1 MTALFKQ
8 KRMMFFAVAM
18 VAPLAAAQSYPTKP
32 VRIITGSAG
41 TSGDLLSRYLAQR
54 LNEHWKKPVIVENRT
69 GGGII
74 AAELVAHAAP
84 DGHTLHMAQQSSFA
98 AAVSLYQKLAYDPI
112 KDFTPLT
119 LVAHI
124 PQLLIATPSL
134 PAANLKELIAYAK
147 TRPGAINFSSGGPTT
162 TGNLTFELLNSTA
175 GLKLV
180 HVPYKG
186 VSLATTAVMSGEV
199 QLSMVPVSVA
209 LAQAKAGKV
218 KAFAITSRNR
228 FSGAP
233 DVPTIA
239 EAGLP
244 GFEATTWFGMVAPAK
259 LPAELGKKLHADLV
273 DIIRSPA
280 AREWFL
286 KQGAEPAS
294 GTPEEFTAFMKSEI
308 AKWGKVIRTAGI
320 KAE

>member
-1 MTALFKQ
+1 MADMLKKTFTTL
-8 KRMMFFAVAM
+8 FAVAI
-18 VAPLAAAQSYPTKP
+18 VAPVAAQTYPSKP
-32 VRIITGSAG
+32 VRIVTGSAG

-54 LNEHWKKPVIVENRT
+54 LNELWKKPVIVENRT

-74 AAELVAHAAP
+74 AAELVAHATP
-84 DGHTLHMAQQSSFA
+84 DGLTLHMAQQSSFA

-112 KDFTPLT
+112 KDFTPIT
-119 LVAHI
+119 LYAHI
-124 PQLLIATPSL
+124 PQLLIANPSL
-134 PAANLKELIAYAK
+134 PAANLKELITYAK
-147 TRPGAINFSSGGPTT
+147 ARPGKVNYSSGGAST
-162 TGNLTFELLNSTA
+162 TGNLSFELLNISA

-180 HVPYKG
+180 HIPYRG

-199 QLSMVPVSVA
+199 QLSMVPVTVA
-209 LAQAKAGKV
+209 LAQVKAGKV

-228 FSGAP
+228 FAGAA

-244 GFEATTWFGMVAPAK
+244 GFEATTWFGVVTPAK
-259 LPAELGKKLHADLV
+259 LPVDIGKKLNTDIV
-273 DIIRSPA
+273 EIIRSPA
-280 AREWFL
+280 AREWLL
-286 KQGAEPAS
+286 KQGADPS
-294 GTPEEFTAFMKSEI
+294 PGTPEEFTAFMQSEI

>member
-1 MTALFKQ
+1 MKMVFKIRPVVLLGILFS
-8 KRMMFFAVAM
+8 APVAI
-18 VAPLAAAQSYPTKP
+18 AQSYPSKP
-32 VRIITGSAG
+32 VRIVTGSAG
-41 TSGDLLSRYLAQR
+41 TSGDLLSRYLSQQ
-54 LNEHWKKPVIVENRT
+54 LNTRWGKPVIVENRT

-112 KDFTPLT
+112 KDFTPIT
-119 LVAHI
+119 LVAHV
-124 PQLLIATPSL
+124 PQLLIASPSL
-134 PAANLKELIAYAK
+134 PVANLKELIAYVKA
-147 TRPGAINFSSGGPTT
+147 RPGKINYSSGGPST
-162 TGNLTFELLNSTA
+162 TGNLTFELLNTNA

-186 VSLATTAVMSGEV
+186 VSLATNAVMSGEV

-209 LAQAKAGKV
+209 VAQAKAGKV

-259 LPAELGKKLHADLV
+259 LPADIGRKLHTDV
-273 DIIRSPA
+273 VEIIRTPA

-286 KQGAEPAS
+286 KQGAEPAP

-308 AKWGKVIRTAGI
+308 EKWGKVIRAAGI

>member
-1 MTALFKQ
+1 MLV
-8 KRMMFFAVAM
+8 AVAISTPP
-18 VAPLAAAQSYPTKP
+18 ALAQTQLYPAKP
-32 VRIITGSAG
+32 VRIVTGSAG
-41 TSGDLLSRYLAQR
+41 TSGDLISRYLAQR
-54 LNEHWKKPVIVENRT
+54 LNERWKKPVIVDNRT

-84 DGHTLHMAQQSSFA
+84 DGYTLHMAQQSSFA
-98 AAVSLYQKLAYDPI
+98 AAVSLYQKLSYDPI
-112 KDFTPLT
+112 RDFTALT

-124 PQLLIATPSL
+124 PQLLIAHPSL
-134 PAANLKELIAYAK
+134 PAANLKELIAYARSK
-147 TRPGAINFSSGGPTT
+147 PGAINYSSGGPTT

-209 LAQAKAGKV
+209 LAQAKAGRV
-218 KAFAITSRNR
+218 KAFAITSRSR

-233 DVPTIA
+233 EVPTIA

-259 LPAELGKKLHADLV
+259 LPADLGRRLNGELL
-273 DIIRSPA
+273 DIIRAPA
-280 AREWFL
+280 AREWML
-286 KQGAEPAS
+286 KQGAQPAP
-294 GTPEEFTAFMKSEI
+294 GTPEEFTAFMTSEI
-308 AKWGKVIRTAGI
+308 AKWGKVIRAAGI

>member
-1 MTALFKQ
+1 MPQ
-8 KRMMFFAVAM
+8 
-18 VAPLAAAQSYPTKP
+18 
-32 VRIITGSAG
+32 
-41 TSGDLLSRYLAQR
+41 
-54 LNEHWKKPVIVENRT
+54 
-69 GGGII
+69 
-74 AAELVAHAAP
+74 HA
-84 DGHTLHMAQQSSFA
+84 
-98 AAVSLYQKLAYDPI
+98 KL
-112 KDFTPLT
+112 
-119 LVAHI
+119 
-124 PQLLIATPSL
+124 
-134 PAANLKELIAYAK
+134 
-147 TRPGAINFSSGGPTT
+147 GA
-162 TGNLTFELLNSTA
+162 
-175 GLKLV
+175 
-180 HVPYKG
+180 
-186 VSLATTAVMSGEV
+186 
-199 QLSMVPVSVA
+199 A